1 MLGVS
6 GSAPHGLAPEHPE
19 HPPARN
25 RCHTGELAPPAAAQ
39 WEETCQKG
47 ELKTCRPLPSQRHYS
62 EEDPEKEQRVKEIE
76 LLLMSTEDELRGQ
89 PSLPV
94 SRFGG
99 LEVQWLALRS
109 CE

>member
-1 MLGVS
+1 MGEDVS
-6 GSAPHGLAPEHPE
+6 E
-19 HPPARN
+19 
-25 RCHTGELAPPAAAQ
+25 
-39 WEETCQKG
+39 KG
-47 ELKTCRPLPSQRHYS
+47 AKICRLVPSQRHYS

-99 LEVQWLALRS
+99 LERQWLALCS

>member
-1 MLGVS
+1 M
-6 GSAPHGLAPEHPE
+6 
-19 HPPARN
+19 
-25 RCHTGELAPPAAAQ
+25 
-39 WEETCQKG
+39 
-47 ELKTCRPLPSQRHYS
+47 LPSQRHYS

-94 SRFGG
+94 SSFFG
-99 LEVQWLALRS
+99 LEEQWLTPGL

>member
-1 MLGVS
+1 MIGVS
-6 GSAPHGLAPEHPE
+6 GSASHGLAPEHPQ
-19 HPPARN
+19 HSPARN
-25 RCHTGELAPPAAAQ
+25 RCYTGELA
-39 WEETCQKG
+39 CQPLTVGENVSEKG
-47 ELKTCRPLPSQRHYS
+47 AKIRRLVPSQRHYS

-99 LEVQWLALRS
+99 LEGQWLALRS